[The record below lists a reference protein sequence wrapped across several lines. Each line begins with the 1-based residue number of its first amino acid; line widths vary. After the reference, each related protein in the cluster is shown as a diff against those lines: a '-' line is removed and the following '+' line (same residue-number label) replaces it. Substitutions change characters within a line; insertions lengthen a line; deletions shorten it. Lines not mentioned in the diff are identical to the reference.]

1 VRRCLSSATVGPSIT
16 HSYAR
21 GATTPEWLSVLS
33 ARARCPAPLRS
44 PPHRTPSRCVLAFA
58 AIIPQLV
65 VRARRNSARTPT
77 CRALV
82 LRCSSRRRSGAGLV
96 QPPTARTRSSRC
108 ARAFFLSSARRR
120 AQPLQAGCGGITVC
134 RADLIHVR
142 FVARPRAHRYPVL
155 THRLPR
161 STGACRPAM
170 PCSRSSSRL
179 RRTRTHLCCT

>member
-96 QPPTARTRSSRC
+96 QPPLFSYPPRVVVLNRC
-108 ARAFFLSSARRR
+108 RLDAAASLYAVQISYMFGSWRARAHTGIPFSRIVCPV
-120 AQPLQAGCGGITVC
+120 PLALAGPRC
-134 RADLIHVR
+134 RALAP
-142 FVARPRAHRYPVL
+142 ARDCDARVHTCAAL
-155 THRLPR
+155 SGL
-161 STGACRPAM
+161 SPA
-170 PCSRSSSRL
+170 
-179 RRTRTHLCCT
+179 